1 MKNFL
6 IKLISIIVAVSCLLS
21 VVACKGGDDT
31 GGINNTPN
39 TNVNKPEVQYS
50 EGMLVQNGKS
60 DYKLLMPAEP
70 SVKENLALT
79 EFNELFLLSTGI
91 TLNTVYEDG
100 TTTFTSEDK
109 IISIGDT
116 KFAQSLGVNPTYAQ
130 LGSQGYMAK
139 TIDNCVVIK
148 GASRIGYGTLYGV
161 YDFLARQIGFECYAE
176 DETYVLELEEANL
189 VKMDVVD
196 KPDVALFNT
205 PSGAYG
211 ANSKFRYRN
220 RYVAVSEIFT
230 GGMTMYHSSFH
241 FLPPDTYKADN
252 PDWYAT
258 SGSQIC
264 YTAKGNPQSYNK
276 MLNTLFDIFLTAVL
290 NYPEIEQIGFCIEDN
305 RDFCACS
312 KCNSELARY
321 GANSAVVIKFMNDL
335 SDKFAEYLQANNL
348 ERNLNFMFFAYKPTF
363 NAPINHLEEVTC
375 NDNVYPFVCTF
386 DADRVA
392 AFTDEVNQQT
402 YNNIEGWGKVC
413 NQMSFWTYSANY
425 LNYNLPYDPFNCLQA
440 NLQYVKTKNPVY
452 YKDESSGDNYNST
465 GFNTLKH
472 WLNYKLAWNTELNM
486 SLLIDEYF
494 EHYFKDAAQ
503 PMMEYF
509 TRYRMALSK
518 AYNLY
523 GYTHMDHS
531 EMPKDVQTCFTH
543 GELKYWKSLIEK
555 CYDKIEYLKN
565 SNVEEYNKLYKRI
578 TLESILID
586 YTILDI
592 HRKYYSEYEVAAMK
606 EQLKANSK
614 LCMVSWHHDSSD
626 SPQDGAI
633 DLM

>member
-1 MKNFL
+1 MKNYL
-6 IKLISIIVAVSCLLS
+6 IRIISIIIAISCMFSLVGCGSSNDDYNNENVS
-21 VVACKGGDDT
+21 
-31 GGINNTPN
+31 PE
-39 TNVNKPEVQYS
+39 VNKPQVVFS
-50 EGMLVQNGKS
+50 ENELLKDGKS
-60 DYKLLMPAEP
+60 EYKLLIPESPTA
-70 SVKENLALT
+70 KENLAAT
-79 EFNELFLLSTGI
+79 EFNALFMLSSGIELAVVNESSNNAF
-91 TLNTVYEDG
+91 
-100 TTTFTSEDK
+100 TTQDK
-109 IISIGDT
+109 IISIGAT
-116 KFAQSLGVNPTYAQ
+116 KFAQAANINPTYAEF
-130 LGSQGYMAK
+130 GSQGYVAK
-139 TIDNCVVIK
+139 TIDSCVIIK
-148 GASRIGYGTLYGV
+148 GATRTGYGSLYGV

-176 DETYVLELEEANL
+176 DETFVLELENVNL
-189 VKMDVVD
+189 VDVDLAD

-205 PSGAYG
+205 PSGAYSQ
-211 ANSKFRYRN
+211 NSEFRYRN
-220 RYVAVSEIFT
+220 RYVSVSEIFT

-241 FLPPDTYKADN
+241 FLPPDTFKADN

-258 SGSQIC
+258 SGTQIC
-264 YTAKGNPQSYNK
+264 YTAKGNSASYDK
-276 MLNTLFDIFLTAVL
+276 MLNTLFDIFLKAVL
-290 NYPEIEQIGFCIEDN
+290 DYPEIEQIGFCIEDN
-305 RDFCACS
+305 RDFCACGA
-312 KCNSELARY
+312 CTAELEKY

-335 SDKFAEYLQANNL
+335 SDKFAEYLKTNNL

-363 NAPINHLEEVTC
+363 NAPTQHLEEVTC
-375 NDNVYPFVCTF
+375 NANVYPFVCTF

-486 SLLIDEYF
+486 TALINEYF
-494 EHYFKDAAQ
+494 ENYFKDAAE

-523 GYTHMDHS
+523 NYTHADHS
-531 EMPKDVQTCFTH
+531 EMPKDVQSCFTH

-555 CYDKIEYLKN
+555 CYEKIEYLRA

-592 HRKYYSEYEVAAMK
+592 HRKYYSEYEVAKMK

-614 LCMVSWHHDSSD
+614 LCMVSWHHDD
-626 SPQDGAI
+626 SNAPQDGAI